1 MKRICIYVALG
12 VLGAFSAH
20 AQEINIGQTVARKI
34 SDDKVEVSFSMD
46 CSTLRLPSRRQMVIT
61 PLIISRSESDTLAL
75 PSVCIA
81 GRNRYRMN
89 KRKERLYGKEYGK
102 APVAG
107 EGQEMIRFNRKRD
120 MLLEYNETV
129 PAQEWMSGARVEI
142 FRELQGCAGCGEAL
156 GNAPVAELPLF
167 KEEVERPNLQI
178 MVAQAEEKRRSFTRS
193 AYLNFKVNQ
202 SALLADYM
210 NNPVELAKIY
220 SSIDSIREDNNYRIA
235 RIEIVGYSSPEG
247 SYAANARLSEQ
258 RAKALE
264 QNLKHAYQL
273 DDSMI
278 DCRSVPENWEGLAAW
293 LREYRPSYMQK
304 VLDIIGQTPEPDAR
318 DAKIKAIDGGKI
330 YNALLQEVYP
340 KLRLVEYTV
349 SYTVVP
355 FSVEQ
360 GREIIKTRPD
370 KMNHNEMYQ
379 VAASYGEGSDEYNRI
394 IRMIAARFPGDRIA
408 NNNAAI
414 VAWETGDYDAMRVY
428 LKRLEETGRKEGAD
442 KLRERYA
449 KQLK

>member
-89 KRKERLYGKEYGK
+89 KRKERLYGKEHGK
-102 APVAG
+102 APAGG

-178 MVAQAEEKRRSFTRS
+178 MLAQAEEKRRSFTRS

-370 KMNHNEMYQ
+370 KMNHNEMYL
-379 VAASYGEGSDEYNRI
+379 VAVSYGKGSDEYNRI

-428 LKRLEETGRKEGAD
+428 LKRLEEIKAE
-442 KLRERYA
+442 
-449 KQLK
+449 

>member
-1 MKRICIYVALG
+1 MMKRICIYMALG
-12 VLGAFSAH
+12 LLGAFSAH
-20 AQEINIGQTVARKI
+20 AQEINIGQAVARKI
-34 SDDKVEVSFSMD
+34 SDDKVEVSFNMD
-46 CSTLRLPSRRQMVIT
+46 CSTLRLPSRRQMIIT
-61 PLIISRSESDTLAL
+61 PLIISRSENDTLAL

-89 KRKERLYGKEYGK
+89 KRKESLYGKEP
-102 APVAG
+102 AAG

-202 SALLADYM
+202 SVLLADYM
-210 NNPVELAKIY
+210 NNPAELAKIY
-220 SSIDSIREDNNYRIA
+220 SSIDSIREDDNYRIA
-235 RIEIVGYSSPEG
+235 RIKIVGYSSPEG
-247 SYAANARLSEQ
+247 NYDANARLSEQ
-258 RAKALE
+258 RAIALV
-264 QNLKHAYQL
+264 QNLKHAYKL
-273 DDSMI
+273 DGSMI
-278 DCRSVPENWEGLAAW
+278 ECRSVPENWEGLAAW

-304 VLDIIGQTPEPDAR
+304 VLDIIGQIPEPDAR
-318 DAKIKAIDGGKI
+318 DAKVKAIDGGKI
-330 YNALLQEVYP
+330 YNALLREVYP

-379 VAASYGEGSDEYNRI
+379 VAVSYGKGSDEYNRI
-394 IRMIAARFPGDRIA
+394 IRMIADRFPSDRIA

-414 VAWETGDYDAMRVY
+414 VAWEMGDYDAMQVY
-428 LKRLEETGRKEGAD
+428 LKRLEGIKAE
-442 KLRERYA
+442 
-449 KQLK
+449 

>member
-220 SSIDSIREDNNYRIA
+220 SSIESIREDNNYRIA

-428 LKRLEETGRKEGAD
+428 LKRLEEIKAE
-442 KLRERYA
+442 
-449 KQLK
+449 

>member
-1 MKRICIYVALG
+1 MMKRICIYMALG
-12 VLGAFSAH
+12 LLGAFSAH
-20 AQEINIGQTVARKI
+20 AQEINIGQAVARKI
-34 SDDKVEVSFSMD
+34 SDDKVEVSFNMD
-46 CSTLRLPSRRQMVIT
+46 CSTLRLPSRRQMIIT
-61 PLIISRSESDTLAL
+61 PLIISRSENDTLAL

-89 KRKERLYGKEYGK
+89 KRKESLYGKEP
-102 APVAG
+102 AAG

-202 SALLADYM
+202 SVLLADYM
-210 NNPVELAKIY
+210 NNPAELAKIY
-220 SSIDSIREDNNYRIA
+220 SSIDSIREDDNYRIA
-235 RIEIVGYSSPEG
+235 RIKIVGYSSPEG
-247 SYAANARLSEQ
+247 NYDANARLSEQ
-258 RAKALE
+258 RAIALV
-264 QNLKHAYQL
+264 QNLKHAYKL
-273 DDSMI
+273 DGSMI
-278 DCRSVPENWEGLAAW
+278 ECRSVPENWEGLAAW

-304 VLDIIGQTPEPDAR
+304 VLDIIGQIPEPDAR
-318 DAKIKAIDGGKI
+318 DAKVKAIDGGKI
-330 YNALLQEVYP
+330 YNALLREVYP

-379 VAASYGEGSDEYNRI
+379 VAVSYGKGSDEYNRI
-394 IRMIAARFPGDRIA
+394 IRMIADRFPSDRIA

-414 VAWETGDYDAMRVY
+414 VAWEMGDYDAMQVY
-428 LKRLEETGRKEGAD
+428 LKR
-442 KLRERYA
+442 
-449 KQLK
+449 

>member
-428 LKRLEETGRKEGAD
+428 LKRLEEIRLNNTIWIIQSET
-442 KLRERYA
+442 
-449 KQLK
+449 

>member
-1 MKRICIYVALG
+1 MALG
-12 VLGAFSAH
+12 LLGAFSAH

-428 LKRLEETGRKEGAD
+428 LKRLEEIKAE
-442 KLRERYA
+442 
-449 KQLK
+449 

>member
-46 CSTLRLPSRRQMVIT
+46 CSTLRLPSR
-61 PLIISRSESDTLAL
+61 RSESDTLAL

-129 PAQEWMSGARVEI
+129 PAQEWMSGARVVI

-428 LKRLEETGRKEGAD
+428 LKRLEEIKAE
-442 KLRERYA
+442 
-449 KQLK
+449 

>member
-142 FRELQGCAGCGEAL
+142 FRELQECAGCGEAL

-428 LKRLEETGRKEGAD
+428 LKRLEEIKAE
-442 KLRERYA
+442 
-449 KQLK
+449 

>member
-1 MKRICIYVALG
+1 MALG

-428 LKRLEETGRKEGAD
+428 LKRLEGIKAE
-442 KLRERYA
+442 
-449 KQLK
+449 

>member
-428 LKRLEETGRKEGAD
+428 LKRLEEIKAE
-442 KLRERYA
+442 
-449 KQLK
+449 

>member
-1 MKRICIYVALG
+1 MCI
-12 VLGAFSAH
+12 
-20 AQEINIGQTVARKI
+20 
-34 SDDKVEVSFSMD
+34 
-46 CSTLRLPSRRQMVIT
+46 
-61 PLIISRSESDTLAL
+61 
-75 PSVCIA
+75 
-81 GRNRYRMN
+81 
-89 KRKERLYGKEYGK
+89 
-102 APVAG
+102 
-107 EGQEMIRFNRKRD
+107 RD
-120 MLLEYNETV
+120 
-129 PAQEWMSGARVEI
+129 
-142 FRELQGCAGCGEAL
+142 
-156 GNAPVAELPLF
+156 
-167 KEEVERPNLQI
+167 
-178 MVAQAEEKRRSFTRS
+178 
-193 AYLNFKVNQ
+193 
-202 SALLADYM
+202 
-210 NNPVELAKIY
+210 
-220 SSIDSIREDNNYRIA
+220 SIDSIREDNNYRIA

-428 LKRLEETGRKEGAD
+428 LKRLEEIKAE
-442 KLRERYA
+442 
-449 KQLK
+449 

>member
-12 VLGAFSAH
+12 VLGAFSVH

-428 LKRLEETGRKEGAD
+428 LKRLEEIKAE
-442 KLRERYA
+442 
-449 KQLK
+449 

>member
-46 CSTLRLPSRRQMVIT
+46 CSTLRLPSRRQMVVT

-428 LKRLEETGRKEGAD
+428 LKRLEEIKAE
-442 KLRERYA
+442 
-449 KQLK
+449 

>member
-1 MKRICIYVALG
+1 MTLG
-12 VLGAFSAH
+12 LLGAVSAH
-20 AQEINIGQTVARKI
+20 AQEINIGQAVARKI
-34 SDDKVEVSFSMD
+34 SDDKVEVSFNMD
-46 CSTLRLPSRRQMVIT
+46 CSTLQLPSRRQMIIT
-61 PLIISRSESDTLAL
+61 PLIISRSENDTLAL

-428 LKRLEETGRKEGAD
+428 LKRLEEIKAE
-442 KLRERYA
+442 
-449 KQLK
+449 

>member
-1 MKRICIYVALG
+1 MRRICIYVALG

-379 VAASYGEGSDEYNRI
+379 VAVSYGKGSDEYNRI

-428 LKRLEETGRKEGAD
+428 LKRLEEIKAE
-442 KLRERYA
+442 
-449 KQLK
+449 

>member
-1 MKRICIYVALG
+1 
-12 VLGAFSAH
+12 
-20 AQEINIGQTVARKI
+20 
-34 SDDKVEVSFSMD
+34 
-46 CSTLRLPSRRQMVIT
+46 
-61 PLIISRSESDTLAL
+61 
-75 PSVCIA
+75 
-81 GRNRYRMN
+81 
-89 KRKERLYGKEYGK
+89 
-102 APVAG
+102 
-107 EGQEMIRFNRKRD
+107 
-120 MLLEYNETV
+120 
-129 PAQEWMSGARVEI
+129 
-142 FRELQGCAGCGEAL
+142 GCGEAL

-428 LKRLEETGRKEGAD
+428 LKRLEEIKAE
-442 KLRERYA
+442 
-449 KQLK
+449 

>member
-247 SYAANARLSEQ
+247 SYAANARRSEQ

-428 LKRLEETGRKEGAD
+428 LKRLEEIKAE
-442 KLRERYA
+442 
-449 KQLK
+449 

>member
-1 MKRICIYVALG
+1 MKRICIYMALG
-12 VLGAFSAH
+12 LLGAFSAH
-20 AQEINIGQTVARKI
+20 AQEINIGQAVARKI
-34 SDDKVEVSFSMD
+34 SDDKVEVSFNMD
-46 CSTLRLPSRRQMVIT
+46 CSTLRLPSRRQMIIT
-61 PLIISRSESDTLAL
+61 PLIISRSENDTLAL

-89 KRKERLYGKEYGK
+89 KRKESLYGKEP
-102 APVAG
+102 AAG

-202 SALLADYM
+202 SVLLADYM
-210 NNPVELAKIY
+210 NNPAELAKIY
-220 SSIDSIREDNNYRIA
+220 SSIDSIREDDNYRIA
-235 RIEIVGYSSPEG
+235 RIKIVGYSSPEG
-247 SYAANARLSEQ
+247 NYDANARLSEQ
-258 RAKALE
+258 RAIALV
-264 QNLKHAYQL
+264 QNLKHAYKL
-273 DDSMI
+273 DGSMI
-278 DCRSVPENWEGLAAW
+278 ECRSVPENWEGLAAW

-304 VLDIIGQTPEPDAR
+304 VLDIIGQIPEPDAR

-330 YNALLQEVYP
+330 YNALLREVYP

-379 VAASYGEGSDEYNRI
+379 VAVSYGKGSDEYNRI
-394 IRMIAARFPGDRIA
+394 IRMIADRFPSDRIA

-414 VAWETGDYDAMRVY
+414 VAWEMGDYDAMQVY
-428 LKRLEETGRKEGAD
+428 LKRLEGIKAE
-442 KLRERYA
+442 
-449 KQLK
+449 

>member
-34 SDDKVEVSFSMD
+34 SDDKVSFSMD

-428 LKRLEETGRKEGAD
+428 LKRLEEIKAE
-442 KLRERYA
+442 
-449 KQLK
+449 

>member
-379 VAASYGEGSDEYNRI
+379 VAVSYGKGSDEYNRI
-394 IRMIAARFPGDRIA
+394 ILMIAARFPGDRIA

-414 VAWETGDYDAMRVY
+414 VAWETGDYDAMRMY
-428 LKRLEETGRKEGAD
+428 LKRLEEIKAE
-442 KLRERYA
+442 
-449 KQLK
+449 

>member
-278 DCRSVPENWEGLAAW
+278 DCRSVPENWEGLAAL

-428 LKRLEETGRKEGAD
+428 LKRLEEIKAE
-442 KLRERYA
+442 
-449 KQLK
+449 

>member
-167 KEEVERPNLQI
+167 KEVVERPNLEI

-428 LKRLEETGRKEGAD
+428 LKRLEGIKAE
-442 KLRERYA
+442 
-449 KQLK
+449 

>member
-1 MKRICIYVALG
+1 MALG

-273 DDSMI
+273 DDSMME
-278 DCRSVPENWEGLAAW
+278 CRSVPENWEGLAAW

-428 LKRLEETGRKEGAD
+428 LKRLEEIKAE
-442 KLRERYA
+442 
-449 KQLK
+449 

>member
-102 APVAG
+102 APAAG

-178 MVAQAEEKRRSFTRS
+178 MLAQAEEKRRSFTRS

-379 VAASYGEGSDEYNRI
+379 VAVSYGKGSDEYNRI

-428 LKRLEETGRKEGAD
+428 LKRLEEIKAE
-442 KLRERYA
+442 
-449 KQLK
+449 

>member
-1 MKRICIYVALG
+1 MKRICIYMALG
-12 VLGAFSAH
+12 VLGAVSAH
-20 AQEINIGQTVARKI
+20 AQEINIGHTVARKV
-34 SDDKVEVSFSMD
+34 SDDKVEVSFNMD
-46 CSTLRLPSRRQMVIT
+46 CSTLRLPSRRQMIIT
-61 PLIISRSESDTLAL
+61 PLIISRSENDTLAL

-89 KRKERLYGKEYGK
+89 KRKESLYDKEYGK
-102 APVAG
+102 EPVAG

-178 MVAQAEEKRRSFTRS
+178 MLALAEEKRRSFTRS

-210 NNPVELAKIY
+210 NNPAELAKIY
-220 SSIDSIREDNNYRIA
+220 SSIDSIRADDNYCIA
-235 RIEIVGYSSPEG
+235 RIRIVGYSSPEG
-247 SYAANARLSEQ
+247 NYAANARLSEQ

-264 QNLKHAYQL
+264 QNLKHAYKL

-304 VLDIIGQTPEPDAR
+304 VLDIIGQIPEPDAR
-318 DAKIKAIDGGKI
+318 DAKIIAIDGGKI

-360 GREIIKTRPD
+360 GREIIRTRPD

-379 VAASYGEGSDEYNRI
+379 VAVSYGKGSDEYNRI
-394 IRMIAARFPGDRIA
+394 IRMIADRFPSDRIA

-414 VAWETGDYDAMRVY
+414 VAWEMGDYDAMRVY
-428 LKRLEETGRKEGAD
+428 LKRLEEIKAE
-442 KLRERYA
+442 
-449 KQLK
+449 

>member
-1 MKRICIYVALG
+1 MALG

-81 GRNRYRMN
+81 GTNRYRMN

-428 LKRLEETGRKEGAD
+428 LKRLEEIKAE
-442 KLRERYA
+442 
-449 KQLK
+449 

>member
-20 AQEINIGQTVARKI
+20 AQEINIGHTVARKI

-102 APVAG
+102 APAAG

-156 GNAPVAELPLF
+156 GNAPVAELPVF

-264 QNLKHAYQL
+264 QNLKHAYKL

-278 DCRSVPENWEGLAAW
+278 ECRLVPENWEGLAAW

-304 VLDIIGQTPEPDAR
+304 VLDIIGQIPEPDAR

-360 GREIIKTRPD
+360 GREIIRTRPD

-394 IRMIAARFPGDRIA
+394 IRMIAGRFPGDRIA

-414 VAWETGDYDAMRVY
+414 VAWETGDYDAMRMY
-428 LKRLEETGRKEGAD
+428 LKRLEEIKAE
-442 KLRERYA
+442 
-449 KQLK
+449 

>member
-370 KMNHNEMYQ
+370 KMNHNQMYQ

-428 LKRLEETGRKEGAD
+428 LKRLEEIKAE
-442 KLRERYA
+442 
-449 KQLK
+449 

>member
-370 KMNHNEMYQ
+370 KMNHKEMYQ

-428 LKRLEETGRKEGAD
+428 LKRLEEIKAE
-442 KLRERYA
+442 
-449 KQLK
+449 

>member
-1 MKRICIYVALG
+1 MAKHR
-12 VLGAFSAH
+12 
-20 AQEINIGQTVARKI
+20 
-34 SDDKVEVSFSMD
+34 
-46 CSTLRLPSRRQMVIT
+46 LR
-61 PLIISRSESDTLAL
+61 D
-75 PSVCIA
+75 
-81 GRNRYRMN
+81 
-89 KRKERLYGKEYGK
+89 
-102 APVAG
+102 
-107 EGQEMIRFNRKRD
+107 RKRD

-167 KEEVERPNLQI
+167 KEEVERPKLQI

-428 LKRLEETGRKEGAD
+428 LKRLEEIKAE
-442 KLRERYA
+442 
-449 KQLK
+449 

>member
-1 MKRICIYVALG
+1 
-12 VLGAFSAH
+12 
-20 AQEINIGQTVARKI
+20 
-34 SDDKVEVSFSMD
+34 
-46 CSTLRLPSRRQMVIT
+46 
-61 PLIISRSESDTLAL
+61 
-75 PSVCIA
+75 
-81 GRNRYRMN
+81 
-89 KRKERLYGKEYGK
+89 
-102 APVAG
+102 
-107 EGQEMIRFNRKRD
+107 

-142 FRELQGCAGCGEAL
+142 LRELQGCAGCGEAL

-202 SALLADYM
+202 SVLLADYM
-210 NNPVELAKIY
+210 NNPAELAKIY
-220 SSIDSIREDNNYRIA
+220 SSIDSIREDDNYRIA
-235 RIEIVGYSSPEG
+235 RIKIVGYSSPEG
-247 SYAANARLSEQ
+247 NYDANARLSEQ
-258 RAKALE
+258 RAIALV
-264 QNLKHAYQL
+264 QNLKHAYKL
-273 DDSMI
+273 DGSMI
-278 DCRSVPENWEGLAAW
+278 ECRSVPENWEGLAAW

-304 VLDIIGQTPEPDAR
+304 VLDIIGQIPEPDAR

-330 YNALLQEVYP
+330 YNALLREVYP

-379 VAASYGEGSDEYNRI
+379 VAVSYGKGSDEYNRI
-394 IRMIAARFPGDRIA
+394 IRMIADRFPSDRIA

-414 VAWETGDYDAMRVY
+414 VAWEMGDYDAMQVY
-428 LKRLEETGRKEGAD
+428 LKRLEGIKAE
-442 KLRERYA
+442 
-449 KQLK
+449 

>member
-318 DAKIKAIDGGKI
+318 DAKIKPIDGGKL

-428 LKRLEETGRKEGAD
+428 LKRLEEIKAE
-442 KLRERYA
+442 
-449 KQLK
+449 

>member
-46 CSTLRLPSRRQMVIT
+46 CSTLRLPSRRQMIIT

-428 LKRLEETGRKEGAD
+428 LKRLEEIKAE
-442 KLRERYA
+442 
-449 KQLK
+449 

>member
-264 QNLKHAYQL
+264 QNLKYAYQL

-428 LKRLEETGRKEGAD
+428 LKRLEEIKAE
-442 KLRERYA
+442 
-449 KQLK
+449 